1 MSSKFFIGGN
11 EFYDDDE
18 TAQAALE
25 AFMEEY
31 GIPPDTFVVV
41 KIDKF
46 DS

>member
-18 TAQAALE
+18 TAQQALQE
-25 AFMEEY
+25 FLEQY

-41 KIDKF
+41 KLEKF